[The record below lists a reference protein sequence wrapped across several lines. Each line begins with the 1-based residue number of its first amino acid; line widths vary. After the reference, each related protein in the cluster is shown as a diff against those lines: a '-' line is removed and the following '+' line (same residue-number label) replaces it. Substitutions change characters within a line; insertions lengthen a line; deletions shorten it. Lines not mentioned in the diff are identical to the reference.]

1 MDSIS
6 YDAYQW
12 KEFLKEIDLAV
23 ESEIKGEGKGDDFHF
38 LLFCD
43 TDFFFN
49 NHFFFFAVRETMK
62 K

>member
-1 MDSIS
+1 MDFIS

-23 ESEIKGEGKGDDFHF
+23 ESEIKGKGKGDDFHF

-43 TDFFFN
+43 TDFFLTII
-49 NHFFFFAVRETMK
+49 FFFL
-62 K
+62 